1 MVTGG
6 VTAWLVAGAVGPSV
20 FHAHMAQAGSPD
32 GVGSVVH
39 AEEAFRSASVF
50 SLAVALG
57 AALLASLAVSIFLTR
72 RIGRS
77 LGTLAAAAADVAGG
91 RLDSRVP
98 ADGMGSEFDE
108 LAAAFNQMAG
118 RLEASDGLRRRLMA
132 DVAHELRTPV
142 ATLSAYVEGIEDGVL
157 TLSPETMAVL
167 RGQTSRLARLAQDLA
182 AVTQA
187 ESSELELRP
196 RRMDPG
202 ELVVVASDSAREAYI
217 AKGVRLEEQVAAR
230 LPSVA
235 VDPDRM
241 AQVLGNLLDN
251 ALRHTPQDGVVRIRA
266 GAHQAGVVLSVEDSG
281 EGISADH
288 LPHVF
293 ERFYRADTA
302 RDRVHGGSGIG
313 LAITKALVEA
323 HGGSVSV
330 HSAGSGQG
338 TTFRVFLP
346 AAGGSG

>member
-1 MVTGG
+1 MTGG

-20 FHAHMAQAGSPD
+20 FRAHMVQTGPPDEGGSL
-32 GVGSVVH
+32 VH

-50 SLAVALG
+50 SLGVALG

-77 LGTLAAAAADVAGG
+77 LGTLAAAAGAVAGG

-98 ADGMGSEFDE
+98 EPGMGSEFDD
-108 LAAAFNQMAG
+108 LAAAFNTMAG

-142 ATLSAYVEGIEDGVL
+142 ATLTAYVEGIEDGVL
-157 TLSPETMAVL
+157 ALSPETMAVL
-167 RGQTSRLARLAQDLA
+167 RGQTSRLTRLAQDLA

-187 ESSELELRP
+187 ESSELELRT

-202 ELVVVASDSAREAYI
+202 ELVVNASDAAREAYVT
-217 AKGVRLEEQVAAR
+217 KGVRLEEQVAAG
-230 LPSVA
+230 LPAVA

-251 ALRHTPQDGVVRIRA
+251 ALRHTSRDGIVRIHA
-266 GAHQAGVVLSVEDSG
+266 GAHHAGIVLSVEDSG

-288 LPHVF
+288 LAHVF

-323 HGGSVSV
+323 HGGSVGV
-330 HSAGSGQG
+330 HSEGSGRG
-338 TTFRVFLP
+338 ATFLVFLP
-346 AAGGSG
+346 AAGSG